1 METHRLQSV
10 LSCLPV
16 WFRHYASLHLD
27 SIPKLVNH
35 LLLFMGVCNC
45 MLFLSCWHIPIV
57 SDIGFNTPLCVLF
70 LGVQNVCLYVIFN
83 NARFEG
89 MQFLAPTEFM
99 VGNSLGITIGAALL
113 ALTISNLNR
122 NIAQCTT
129 VRSAVHEY
137 LCETITNNRGP
148 LSAVSFWS
156 GLVFWLEFCLSLLI
170 TIGRQELTNS
180 NQYENL
186 SLDDRFPEYAAGSQ
200 QQQTPYNNNNGV
212 GGNSIIGSFA
222 NAIPTPSFVGNY
234 SSVPEIHASA
244 AGGGSASNG
253 AATAAE
259 QSASSSSNSPLNPG

>member
-1 METHRLQSV
+1 MDANRLQSV
-10 LSCLPV
+10 LSCLPG
-16 WFRHYASLHLD
+16 WFRNYASLHLD

-35 LLLFMGVCNC
+35 LILFMGFCNC
-45 MLFLSCWHIPIV
+45 MLFLSCWHIPVV

-70 LGVQNVCLYVIFN
+70 LGVQNACLYVIFN

-113 ALTISNLNR
+113 ALTIANLNR

-137 LCETITNNRGP
+137 LCETIVNNRGA

-170 TIGRQELTNS
+170 TIGRRELTNS

-186 SLDDRFPEYAAGSQ
+186 SLDDRFPEYAAGGQ
-200 QQQTPYNNNNGV
+200 QQQQSSYNNNGS
-212 GGNSIIGSFA
+212 SIIGSFA

-234 SSVPEIHASA
+234 STVPEIHSSA
-244 AGGGSASNG
+244 AGGHAPNDTN
-253 AATAAE
+253 AAP
-259 QSASSSSNSPLNPG
+259 SSPMSNSPLNPTT